1 MTVNRFKI
9 KLTQGLESTINI
21 PLTLEPQ
28 LVDQSELIER
38 DFVKIEMENAVNP
51 ITDFE
56 KVRFTPMNNVDPTQQ
71 KILKQI
77 DYSIFLLK
85 NGSYVN
91 SWGEVGFTED
101 DIKFRRNRFKNSFL
115 TLKFY
120 DSDITTDQ
128 NLVAIS
134 TVYPFI
140 RSDFYNSNSSILK
153 PVNTIPLRFLLSDP
167 IKIPSGFAEGF
178 YTYYYKKPFVIG
190 DPPIELYMRATF
202 SNAATGKV
210 TNLMFAN
217 TPQDVTNI
225 IPKVFAK
232 YRFIKNNTGYYYSI
246 DNIPGFID
254 STNDTVTFKMYE
266 IDVL

>member
-28 LVDQSELIER
+28 LVDQSEVIER
-38 DFVKIEMENAVNP
+38 DFVEIEMENAVNP

-56 KVRFTPMNNVDPTQQ
+56 RVRFTPMDNVNPTQQ
-71 KILKQI
+71 NILKEI
-77 DYSIFLLK
+77 NYSVFLLK

-91 SWGEVGFTED
+91 SWGEVGFTQD
-101 DIKFRRNRFKNSFL
+101 DIKFRRNRFTNSFL

-120 DSDITTDQ
+120 DSNIPTNQ
-128 NLVAIS
+128 NLVATS
-134 TVYPFI
+134 TIYPFI
-140 RSDFYNSNSSILK
+140 NSDFYNPNSGMLNPVKTIL
-153 PVNTIPLRFLLSDP
+153 LRFLVSDP
-167 IKIPSGFAEGF
+167 IKNPAGFSEGF

-217 TPQDVTNI
+217 TPQNITDV

-232 YRFIKNNTGYYYSI
+232 YRFVKNNDGYYYSI
-246 DNIPGFID
+246 DDIPGFID
-254 STNDTVTFKMYE
+254 STNDYTTLNMYE